1 MKYENYFKDV
11 FESIADYRKK
21 VILLILFRI
30 IKNLL
35 LEVGLSERDKNRLN
49 LELKNILA
57 EQFEEYLDDVENE
70 EESIIENFSNK

>member
-30 IKNLL
+30 IRNLL
-35 LEVGLSERDKNRLN
+35 LEVGFSERDNNRLN